1 MHRRG
6 RQEGADMEGK
16 HRMGRR
22 RALLIAVVALLA
34 VGLVWGL
41 GSALAGGESAS
52 PAAGK
57 TVLRLGWTN
66 DPDNLNP
73 FIGYESSSY
82 EIFHLNYD
90 LLFGFDAK
98 TLRPTPELAAEVPTQ
113 ANGGLSADGKTYT
126 IKLRH
131 NVKWQDGQAFTA
143 ADVAFT
149 FNYIMKNCLLY
160 TSPSPRDRTRSRMP

>member
-1 MHRRG
+1 MCIRDREPGCGLPVGGTGCSHSLSHRRPCMHRRG

-22 RALLIAVVALLA
+22 RALVIAVVALLA

-73 FIGYESSSY
+73 FIAVSY
-82 EIFHLNYD
+82 THLR
-90 LLFGFDAK
+90 AHE
-98 TLRPTPELAAEVPTQ
+98 T
-113 ANGGLSADGKTYT
+113 
-126 IKLRH
+126 
-131 NVKWQDGQAFTA
+131 
-143 ADVAFT
+143 
-149 FNYIMKNCLLY
+149 
-160 TSPSPRDRTRSRMP
+160 